1 MEINYDKDSNSDS
14 SQSEQTSIIDSENLM
29 LVSDQGTDSSSEEDE
44 VKNNSMEIEND
55 QISKKITEVNAMNMN
70 NGWLKSFSE
79 NSGFIW
85 DSMDPQPNSPLGY
98 FRLFMNEEILKL
110 ILDQTTLYL
119 NKFLDFM
126 QIYQ

>member
-1 MEINYDKDSNSDS
+1 MF
-14 SQSEQTSIIDSENLM
+14 
-29 LVSDQGTDSSSEEDE
+29 VSDQGTDSSSEEDE

-85 DSMDPQPNSPLGY
+85 DSMDPQPNSHLVT
-98 FRLFMNEEILKL
+98 
-110 ILDQTTLYL
+110 LDCL
-119 NKFLDFM
+119 
-126 QIYQ
+126 